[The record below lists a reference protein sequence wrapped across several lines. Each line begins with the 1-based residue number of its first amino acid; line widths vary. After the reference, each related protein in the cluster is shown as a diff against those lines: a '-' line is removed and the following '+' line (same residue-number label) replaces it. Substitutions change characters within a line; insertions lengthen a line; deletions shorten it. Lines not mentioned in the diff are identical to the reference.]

1 MANISKAYLLDKD
14 IRLLEFIGKDYKK
27 VVGSPKE
34 LYVCVYEKTKMKTF
48 SLYYN
53 KHYIKI
59 KEFREGIYSVAD
71 ARRDATKLLKELE
84 SGKDMA
90 TIKGKND
97 KYLFKNL
104 FELHITQ
111 KQKRGLKDS
120 YLKKI
125 VDMANN
131 YLMPSLA
138 SRDVKGI
145 TYSELL
151 VIFNAIFNPNN
162 PRKSRLETIHRLI
175 NELNAVFK
183 IAIKDRYIE
192 HNPSDGLHDEF
203 PTSSRFN
210 LDNQID
216 TRYPALTNESDI
228 KSFIIDLKNDNRLD
242 LQTKRAL
249 YLQIICGNRPI
260 NTASAKWSD
269 IDLENGIWTIQA
281 TEMKAK
287 SEHKIPLCS
296 YALKVLKEQQI
307 FSGNSV
313 FVFPADTMAGHLHR
327 DSISKA
333 IRNLGGKDKY
343 NGKVTSHGFR
353 ATFRTI
359 CSLHKAEL
367 LQMGISEEAIESV
380 LAHKEY
386 NPVKFSYEREKA
398 TIEQK
403 RTLLEWY
410 ANYLNN
416 IEPLF

>member
-1 MANISKAYLLDKD
+1 M
-14 IRLLEFIGKDYKK
+14 
-27 VVGSPKE
+27 V
-34 LYVCVYEKTKMKTF
+34 
-48 SLYYN
+48 
-53 KHYIKI
+53 
-59 KEFREGIYSVAD
+59 
-71 ARRDATKLLKELE
+71 
-84 SGKDMA
+84 
-90 TIKGKND
+90 
-97 KYLFKNL
+97 
-104 FELHITQ
+104 Q
-111 KQKRGLKDS
+111 K
-120 YLKKI
+120 
-125 VDMANN
+125 

-138 SRDVKGI
+138 SRDAKSI
-145 TYSELL
+145 KYSELL
-151 VIFNAIFNPNN
+151 AIFNAIYNPKN
-162 PRKSRLETIHRLI
+162 PKQSRLETIHRLI

>member
-27 VVGSPKE
+27 GVGSPKE

-145 TYSELL
+145 KYSELL
-151 VIFNAIFNPNN
+151 AIFNAIFNPNN